1 MSNFIFRTEEM
12 TNEQIQEFYVEN
24 ADDIATVQ
32 KLSSRNPV
40 LLVGSRGVG
49 KTFLFRVAQSKLS
62 ENFSTKKILPVYITF
77 RKASV
82 IQVKRPIQFQSW
94 MLSRICSNIIK
105 ELRKTGFDVRRSYG
119 AKLLLG
125 ESKDETIWAEHSGLA
140 EKYTGY
146 RDLITWGRDF
156 VEKEVIPSIKAK
168 NDSYLAEEKPT
179 SVYFWIDRNAPQKVK
194 EALRILE
201 YSGIVYEHSKG
212 IRATRDGIGTRY
224 AINVGCLLSAE
235 STPLNIGLNIVR
247 RITIKRMTEFGAN
260 YKSYNLLP
268 DIQEVDM
275 TNVLR
280 EHLKLDIRYLDL
292 TPWQI
297 DKIRSV
303 SINTIGELL
312 GADESA
318 LMKASYIAGKRAR
331 SIKNAAYAAVY
342 EFLLG

>member
-1 MSNFIFRTEEM
+1 MDRAGKMDSSSVNTIIRT
-12 TNEQIQEFYVEN
+12 YY
-24 ADDIATVQ
+24 
-32 KLSSRNPV
+32 R
-40 LLVGSRGVG
+40 
-49 KTFLFRVAQSKLS
+49 
-62 ENFSTKKILPVYITF
+62 
-77 RKASV
+77 
-82 IQVKRPIQFQSW
+82 
-94 MLSRICSNIIK
+94 
-105 ELRKTGFDVRRSYG
+105 
-119 AKLLLG
+119 
-125 ESKDETIWAEHSGLA
+125 ETIWAEHSGLA